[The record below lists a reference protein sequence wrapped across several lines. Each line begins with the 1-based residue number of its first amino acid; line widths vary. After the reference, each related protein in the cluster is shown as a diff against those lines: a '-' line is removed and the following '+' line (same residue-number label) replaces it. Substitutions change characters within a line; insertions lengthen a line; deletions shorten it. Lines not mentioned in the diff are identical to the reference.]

1 MDLQD
6 AMYQYFVLGFQTH
19 MFEEPFIQNGVDLG
33 WINESQASALRMQF
47 FPETLTNQKVVEHD
61 AHHVVTEASQAPSES
76 TSESNPASQSVKP
89 SQASSASQ
97 AVLVNQPASASQ
109 SIASSA
115 SSAQSASESAVSSAS
130 ASVSVSNST
139 SNSTSNPTSATK

>member
-19 MFEEPFIQNGVDLG
+19 MFEEPFIQSGVDLG

-61 AHHVVTEASQAPSES
+61 AQHVVTEASQAPSES
-76 TSESNPASQSVKP
+76 NPATQSVKP
-89 SQASSASQ
+89 SQVSSASQ
-97 AVLVNQPASASQ
+97 AVSANQSASVSQ
-109 SIASSA
+109 SSVNSA
-115 SSAQSASESAVSSAS
+115 SSAQSASGSAVPSASVGTS
-130 ASVSVSNST
+130 ASVSNSASNST
-139 SNSTSNPTSATK
+139 SNSTSTTK

>member
-6 AMYQYFVLGFQTH
+6 AMYRYFVLGFQTH
-19 MFEEPFIQNGVDLG
+19 MFEESFIQNGVDLG
-33 WINESQASALRMQF
+33 WINESQASALWMQF

-97 AVLVNQPASASQ
+97 AVLVNQSASG
-109 SIASSA
+109 
-115 SSAQSASESAVSSAS
+115 SAVSSAGVSTS
-130 ASVSVSNST
+130 ASVSNSA